1 MLHLFKKAILLLNC
15 PLINLNLCIILLFSR
30 CSNVTSLRK
39 SNLVVKL
46 SIDKAEPMYHSL
58 FSRCSNVTSLRKSNL
73 VVKLSI
79 DKAEPMYHSFVLSLQ
94 QCYISS
100 EKQSCC

>member
-1 MLHLFKKAILLLNC
+1 MIQYARSRYYYDNVY
-15 PLINLNLCIILLFSR
+15 FSHF
-30 CSNVTSLRK
+30 SNVTSLRK

-58 FSRCSNVTSLRKSNL
+58 FSRYSNVTSLRKSNL

-79 DKAEPMYHSFVLSLQ
+79 DKAEKEELFKSGGTRKRSVSFLAQ
-94 QCYISS
+94 I
-100 EKQSCC
+100 